1 MFKKKTLL
9 DSKDATLMGEIE
21 KDIPFLMRKIKQ
33 EKSTLS
39 MPYVRKPKSF

>member
-9 DSKDATLMGEIE
+9 DSKDVDLMAEIE

-33 EKSTLS
+33 EKHTLS
-39 MPYVRKPKSF
+39 LLFEKRS